1 VSLHSWLGTHV
12 ADLKT
17 SHWDGGYFVSR
28 CTVCGCAMV
37 KLPGLPWRLRESP
50 ARP

>member
-1 VSLHSWLGTHV
+1 MSLHTWFGRHT

-28 CTVCGCAMV
+28 CTLCAQPMV
-37 KLPGLPWRLRESP
+37 KLPGLPWRLRSGS
-50 ARP
+50 A